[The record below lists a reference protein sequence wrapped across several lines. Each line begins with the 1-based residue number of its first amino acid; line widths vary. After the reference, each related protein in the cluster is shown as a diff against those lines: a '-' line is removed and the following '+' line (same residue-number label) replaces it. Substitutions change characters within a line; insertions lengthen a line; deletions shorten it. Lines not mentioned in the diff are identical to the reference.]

1 MSENQKKCF
10 CVLFGCITSLI
21 MILLVFSPDNVDP
34 TNIKWVTNGGG
45 DNLQHYLGWKFFR
58 NSPWNRYLL
67 FMRNLNYPIGTS
79 VIVTDSTPLFCL
91 IFKFLKNII
100 PERFQFNGIWITLSY
115 LLIGCFS
122 SLIGWRIT
130 KKNSLTL
137 VSVIISILN
146 PVVLQ
151 RALIHDSLTAHWLI
165 LAAIYLMLYEG
176 TRWNIAGWAFLT
188 FLTLLIHVYFIPMVA
203 FVLILQIIRM
213 MIKKRPA
220 LSIFVSLLAFVVP
233 LCAGYFLL
241 GYSHILPQSGSYGEL
256 SMNLNA
262 FINPDSIPSLLSPR
276 PIQPLQ
282 YEGFNYLGLGLILL
296 IICGMVIGRK
306 ELAIQSIPYILP
318 VIALILFAVSNEGY
332 FDKHLI
338 YRVELPEKLY
348 SSLSILR
355 SSGRLVWPLYYLF
368 LFVGVYEIAK
378 VTNVTA
384 GKRKM
389 LIELLPLLCVF
400 IQIADLHGFLLQAA
414 ERFRNPTNV
423 LPVLSEEFVSAI
435 PVHTKYLYC
444 SDGDS
449 KIVDA
454 ISLFA
459 ADNHMTFNRSSNAR
473 KIEHIYGGD
482 MLEMDKLNCQQIQP
496 DSVYVY
502 INGANFPSEI
512 ESCENVLIDEADDYI
527 FVSKDSGI
535 IK

>member
-1 MSENQKKCF
+1 MSENQRKYF
-10 CVLFGCITSLI
+10 CMIFGCISSLI
-21 MILLVFSPDNVDP
+21 IILLVFSPQNVDP
-34 TNIKWVTNGGG
+34 LNIDWVTNGGG
-45 DNLQHYLGWKFFR
+45 DNLQHYLGWRHFR
-58 NSPWNRYLL
+58 NSTWNRYLL
-67 FMRNLNYPIGTS
+67 FMKNLNFPIGTS
-79 VIVTDSTPLFCL
+79 VIVTDSNPLFCL
-91 IFKFLKNII
+91 IFKLLKNLI

-122 SLIGWRIT
+122 SLIGWKIT
-130 KKNSLTL
+130 KKISLTI

-165 LAAIYLMLYEG
+165 LAAIYLMLFEG
-176 TRWNIAGWAFLT
+176 TRWNFVGWALLT
-188 FLTLLIHVYFIPMVA
+188 FLTLLIHVYFIPMIA
-203 FVLILQIIRM
+203 FVLILQTIRM
-213 MIKKRPA
+213 MIKKRSA
-220 LSIFVSLLAFVVP
+220 LLIIVSLAAFVVP
-233 LCAGYFLL
+233 LCVGYFIL

-262 FINPDSIPSLLSPR
+262 FINPDSIPSLLFPR

-282 YEGFNYLGLGLILL
+282 YEGFNYLGLGLIVL
-296 IICGMVIGRK
+296 IIFGMVIGRK
-306 ELAIQSIPYILP
+306 ELAIQSTPYMLP
-318 VIALILFAVSNEGY
+318 VIGLILFAVSNEGY

-338 YRVELPEKLY
+338 YRVELPERLY

-368 LFVGVYEIAK
+368 LFVVIYVFAK
-378 VTNVTA
+378 VINTAA

-389 LIELLPLLCVF
+389 LIELLPLLCII
-400 IQIADLHGFLLQAA
+400 IQIVDLHGFLLQAA

-423 LPVLSEEFVSAI
+423 LPELSEEFVSAI
-435 PVHTKYLYC
+435 PVHTKHLYC

-454 ISLFA
+454 MSLFA

-473 KIEHIYGGD
+473 EIEHIYGGD

-496 DSVYVY
+496 ESVYVY
-502 INGANFPSEI
+502 INGVNFPNGI
-512 ESCENVLIDEADDYI
+512 ESCENVVIDEADNYI
-527 FVSKDSGI
+527 FISKD
-535 IK
+535 K